1 MNVMGQKL
9 LEMYEKAAQI
19 AQLKG
24 RMRLAVLTNIP
35 SSKAANEPDSSENI
49 EKFSKALKEI
59 EKEFSK

>member
-1 MNVMGQKL
+1 MGQRL
-9 LEMYEKAAQI
+9 LEMYEQAAKI
-19 AQLKG
+19 GQLKG

-49 EKFSKALKEI
+49 QKFSQALKEI